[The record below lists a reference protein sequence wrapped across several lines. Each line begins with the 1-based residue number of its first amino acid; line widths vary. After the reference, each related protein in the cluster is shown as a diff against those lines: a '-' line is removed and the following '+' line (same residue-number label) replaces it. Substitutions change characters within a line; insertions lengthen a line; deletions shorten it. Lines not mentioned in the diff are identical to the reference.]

1 MYHSGLAESEGNEDD
16 PGAHDEQH
24 PATSIINDR
33 PIGVR
38 HLSEEEIVPLTV
50 NQLLLG
56 RSTTLTRVAFTE
68 IAQENYM
75 AANDYQEEL
84 LSQWWNRWKVIGLP
98 HMIPYQRFKD
108 AKRHKNLV
116 KGDVCLLQYDGK
128 IKHTY
133 RLSFQAVM
141 GEEQDQ
147 THSLVCITSWLLTT
161 ADDTEF

>member
-1 MYHSGLAESEGNEDD
+1 M
-16 PGAHDEQH
+16 
-24 PATSIINDR
+24 
-33 PIGVR
+33 
-38 HLSEEEIVPLTV
+38 TV